1 VEKGEISFLEI
12 RRLEVRLL
20 SAVSLMTTTHLLGEE
35 VLQTIPRGVFRQ
47 SKDFELLSYRFD
59 DDLLEGVFCVSAE
72 LA

>member
-1 VEKGEISFLEI
+1 M
-12 RRLEVRLL
+12 
-20 SAVSLMTTTHLLGEE
+20 SLMTTTHLLGEE